1 MIETG
6 FVSADPYAIELHGT
20 AGVLHYIEPPGVL
33 RVFDG
38 EAWSTRPVPG
48 DADDAFAR
56 WVGHIRAGTRA
67 DDNLERAVELTRLV
81 VAANASAASGR
92 AVAP

>member
-1 MIETG
+1 ME
-6 FVSADPYAIELHGT
+6 H
-20 AGVLHYIEPPGVL
+20 PPGP
-33 RVFDG
+33 
-38 EAWSTRPVPG
+38 A
-48 DADDAFAR
+48 DADDAFTR
-56 WVGHIRAGTRA
+56 WVGHIRSGTRA